1 MIIYDISTIELI
13 AEKIIPA
20 ADDNRV
26 WCFYGE
32 MGAGKTT
39 LIKKICEKLG
49 VVSDMTSPSFGIIN
63 EYQTDRNDTIFH
75 FDFYRIKNESEA
87 LDLGIY
93 EYLDSGKYCFL
104 EWSENI
110 EGLLDDDYLKIYI
123 KLVNETKRQIT
134 LIVNDR
140 EIQI

>member
-1 MIIYDISTIELI
+1 MIIYDIAAIDTI
-13 AEKIIPA
+13 AEKIISA
-20 ADDNRV
+20 VKHKRV

-39 LIKKICEKLG
+39 LIKQICEKLG
-49 VVSDMTSPSFGIIN
+49 VTSDMTSPSFGIIN
-63 EYQTDRNDTIFH
+63 EYKTNKNDTIFH

-104 EWSENI
+104 EWPENI
-110 EGLLDDDYLKIYI
+110 DSLLDDDYLKIYI
-123 KLVNETKRQIT
+123 KLVDETKRQIT